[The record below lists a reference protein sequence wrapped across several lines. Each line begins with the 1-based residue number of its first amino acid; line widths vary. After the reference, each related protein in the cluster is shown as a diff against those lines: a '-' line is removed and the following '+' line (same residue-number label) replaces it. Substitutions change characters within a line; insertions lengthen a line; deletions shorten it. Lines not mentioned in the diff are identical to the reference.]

1 MYHTAHLSDDED
13 GKESGADAGGDSGRR
28 DDDYEGGDDVD
39 GVSYGGDGNC
49 GDSDDCKC
57 GHGEGQSGDGD
68 DVDGCFI
75 LIH

>member
-1 MYHTAHLSDDED
+1 MYHTVHLSDDED
-13 GKESGADAGGDSGRR
+13 SKESGADAGGDSGRS
-28 DDDYEGGDDVD
+28 DDVD

-57 GHGEGQSGDGD
+57 GHGEGQGGDGD

-75 LIH
+75 LIR